1 MNTPSKPHTP
11 GSQAF
16 KPSQPSDTIAD
27 TALGA
32 IDSVKNTVGDAVVS
46 SRSFFE
52 GLLRTP
58 FDGLIGLIFGW
69 VDRGPDAIEHAA
81 VLAAVKDATR
91 R

>member
-1 MNTPSKPHTP
+1 
-11 GSQAF
+11 
-16 KPSQPSDTIAD
+16 
-27 TALGA
+27 
-32 IDSVKNTVGDAVVS
+32 VRVS

>member
-1 MNTPSKPHTP
+1 MRSLTPPESAK
-11 GSQAF
+11 
-16 KPSQPSDTIAD
+16 
-27 TALGA
+27 
-32 IDSVKNTVGDAVVS
+32 VKLS

>member
-1 MNTPSKPHTP
+1 MNFREVNDYRPS
-11 GSQAF
+11 
-16 KPSQPSDTIAD
+16 
-27 TALGA
+27 
-32 IDSVKNTVGDAVVS
+32 VS